1 MTYTP
6 IFQEKECWIWSLNT
20 GKMATYVKDTDDE
33 AVKAAV
39 LDKLNDESHDQDTTD
54 LVISGFSYSLFS
66 ERFIKV
72 LILEFTV
79 IEGAGGSRSLT
90 VAVSMSTLVVSF
102 NTTLHTSSPSP
113 WFSTR
118 CGVEMAEEGSGG
130 GRDGAE
136 QEEKEKAGHEQS

>member
-6 IFQEKECWIWSLNT
+6 IFQWFFRRKNVGYGHSTQERWEL
-20 GKMATYVKDTDDE
+20 
-33 AVKAAV
+33 
-39 LDKLNDESHDQDTTD
+39 KLNDESHDQDTTD

>member
-1 MTYTP
+1 M
-6 IFQEKECWIWSLNT
+6 NT
-20 GKMATYVKDTDDE
+20 SKATYVKDTDDE

-39 LDKLNDESHDQDTTD
+39 LDKPIEVNWAYPTDQREDTS
-54 LVISGFSYSLFS
+54 I
-66 ERFIKV
+66 
-72 LILEFTV
+72 

-90 VAVSMSTLVVSF
+90 VAVSMSTMVVSF

-136 QEEKEKAGHEQS
+136 QEEKEKAGHKQS

>member
-1 MTYTP
+1 MINLMIKIPLILFGQP
-6 IFQEKECWIWSLNT
+6 IEVNW
-20 GKMATYVKDTDDE
+20 AY
-33 AVKAAV
+33 
-39 LDKLNDESHDQDTTD
+39 TTD
-54 LVISGFSYSLFS
+54 QREDTSI
-66 ERFIKV
+66 
-72 LILEFTV
+72 

-90 VAVSMSTLVVSF
+90 VAVSMSTMVVSF